1 MALPIPPHLPGDISR
16 AAAKASLRS
25 LLPGRRYL
33 CFYAGSDS
41 VWHEQLAG
49 WPVNDTHWAIY
60 STDGDV
66 YVQDMTGGSMV
77 SHLVLCGLHGQRP
90 TGLGASIYGF
100 RDSLDDASLL
110 RTIALCRSTT
120 LAARSTYGGVA
131 ALDPDDF
138 VCWNGEMKS
147 LTEQGLFGGG
157 RRYHEKRG
165 VGTPPGRALA
175 LGAGG
180 GKGGGAAVPSL
191 PITDAAADDHA
202 RVLLGRPATPVRG
215 APGLGAAVGGP
226 DVFAIGTPDGSPGTP
241 GRLLP
246 REGHIWMVT
255 TIGHF
260 RYPFGS
266 EVVLTPTSLVH
277 GSVGVFID
285 STGDSVGVEQVPLS
299 GASSFDKDKLSQLQS
314 ILSGRGVA
322 MPPAAEP
329 VARPPAPDGAAA
341 LGDAAPTPGIAA
353 LGQRQPGAPA
363 TTVEPDAPLHPADF
377 HRVLS
382 LKGDQNGRPFREA
395 REVANTLKPAKHPAW
410 PLIGPRCAMWC
421 LAFCISQV
429 GGAFSARLQQLMSLA
444 KLTYNDKHMT
454 EYAVIAKTLEFLMS
468 WDQVHFGNCV
478 GVELLVRRLSLI
490 EEKYKFRLPQF
501 DGGGGG
507 KDSVMDAESD
517 AGLFLGLGSSAMAG
531 RGAVTVMPEPSAH
544 IGEELATEAAISKGK
559 IKAHELRQ
567 KLTASGGKPLGQP

>member
-1 MALPIPPHLPGDISR
+1 
-16 AAAKASLRS
+16 
-25 LLPGRRYL
+25 
-33 CFYAGSDS
+33 
-41 VWHEQLAG
+41 
-49 WPVNDTHWAIY
+49 
-60 STDGDV
+60 
-66 YVQDMTGGSMV
+66 
-77 SHLVLCGLHGQRP
+77 
-90 TGLGASIYGF
+90 
-100 RDSLDDASLL
+100 
-110 RTIALCRSTT
+110 
-120 LAARSTYGGVA
+120 
-131 ALDPDDF
+131 
-138 VCWNGEMKS
+138 
-147 LTEQGLFGGG
+147 
-157 RRYHEKRG
+157 
-165 VGTPPGRALA
+165 
-175 LGAGG
+175 
-180 GKGGGAAVPSL
+180 
-191 PITDAAADDHA
+191 
-202 RVLLGRPATPVRG
+202 
-215 APGLGAAVGGP
+215 
-226 DVFAIGTPDGSPGTP
+226 
-241 GRLLP
+241 
-246 REGHIWMVT
+246 MVT

-266 EVVLTPTSLVH
+266 EVVLTPTSFVH
-277 GSVGVFID
+277 GNVGVFID
-285 STGDSVGVEQVPLS
+285 STGDSVGVEQVTLR
-299 GASSFDKDKLSQLQS
+299 GAPSFGKDKLTQLQS

-322 MPPAAEP
+322 TPPAPEP
-329 VARPPAPDGAAA
+329 GARPPTPDAAA
-341 LGDAAPTPGIAA
+341 AVADVAPTPGIAA

-363 TTVEPDAPLHPADF
+363 AAAEPDAPLHPADF

-382 LKGDQNGRPFREA
+382 LKGDQNGKPFRDA

-410 PLIGPRCAMWC
+410 PLMGPRCAMWC

-531 RGAVTVMPEPSAH
+531 RGAVMVMPELSAH
-544 IGEELATEAAISKGK
+544 IGEELAKEAAISKGK

-567 KLTASGGKPLGQP
+567 KLKASGGKPPGQP